1 MSAPTVTAAESR
13 REAWLRMD
21 RVALLRQCRE
31 ERYRASG
38 PGGQRRNKVE
48 TAVRLHHLPTG
59 LIAQAEES
67 RSTEENRLRALRRL
81 KETIALEMREPF
93 DLEAPALPPEFLAQR
108 GPDGTLSVNR
118 RNPAYPIVLATVVD
132 ALEAA
137 QGSYAGAAGALGL
150 TTSQVLKLL
159 RSDRQVSRVRAASPA
174 RRRAIS
180 PGA

>member
-81 KETIALEMREPF
+81 RERIALEIREPF
-93 DLEAPALPPEFLAQR
+93 DLKVPDLLPELLAQR
-108 GPDGTLSVNR
+108 AVDGTLSVNR
-118 RNPAYPIVLATVVD
+118 RNFAYPIVLATVLD
-132 ALEAA
+132 ALGAA
-137 QGSYAGAAGALGL
+137 QGSYARAAGALGL

-159 RSDRQVSRVRAASPA
+159 RSDRQVSRVRAASPT